1 MYIPAAA
8 CAIGECVFG
17 EGAGRVNF
25 GAISA
30 QLTKCGLLVLQW

>member
-17 EGAGRVNF
+17 EGADRVNF

-30 QLTKCGLLVLQW
+30 KLTEWGVLVLRR